1 MKKTLSLILA
11 ALIAATL
18 CVAAVLPAVA
28 AEPDKNFPLAYAI
41 YGSPVI
47 DGEIDAAW
55 DNAPVNEL
63 TKTFVTNGP
72 DPENPTNGTKAQ
84 FRAMWDEKYLYLLVE
99 VTDSTVGDEAWEL
112 SSVGA
117 GSLWQRNSVGFTV
130 TPDYDRTETT
140 KQVEPSFWLILSSR
154 AIGGGEYVKN
164 DGTANFNNI
173 PRDTFKNFRTK
184 ITENGYLIEVAFDL
198 AQRYADIKMDFDTC
212 IGFDLY
218 VNDNIAGISST
229 RDIGLMWSDSNSYK
243 NNSLKGTIQLV
254 ANNPETPVV
263 TEAPVTEAPVTEA
276 PVTEAPVTEAPV
288 TDAPATEPDSPV
300 TGDNG
305 NVAIIAALAAIVAA
319 VSVATVITKRKVT
332 D

>member
-11 ALIAATL
+11 AFLAATL
-18 CVAAVLPAVA
+18 CAAALLPAAA

-41 YGSPVI
+41 YGTPEI

-55 DNAPVNEL
+55 DNAPINKL

-72 DPENPTNGTKAQ
+72 DPENPTNGTEAQ
-84 FRAMWDEKYLYLLVE
+84 FRAMWDEKNLYLLVE
-99 VTDSTVGDEAWEL
+99 VTDSTLGDEAWEL

-117 GSLWQRNSVGFTV
+117 GSLWQRNSLGFTL
-130 TPDYDRTETT
+130 TPNYDRSETNG
-140 KQVEPSFWLILSSR
+140 QVDPSFWLILSSR

-184 ITENGYLIEVAFDL
+184 VTEKGYLIEIAFDL
-198 AQRYADIKMDFDTC
+198 SQRYADIKMDFDTC

-229 RDIGLMWSDSNSYK
+229 RDIGLMWSEINSYK

-254 ANNPETPVV
+254 ATNPDAPVV
-263 TEAPVTEAPVTEA
+263 TEAPTTEAPTTEA
-276 PVTEAPVTEAPV
+276 PTTEAPTTE
-288 TDAPATEPDSPV
+288 APATEAPTTEAPAPD

-305 NVAIIAALAAIVAA
+305 SVIIFTALAAIIA
-319 VSVATVITKRKVT
+319 VTILSVAVIKRKVT